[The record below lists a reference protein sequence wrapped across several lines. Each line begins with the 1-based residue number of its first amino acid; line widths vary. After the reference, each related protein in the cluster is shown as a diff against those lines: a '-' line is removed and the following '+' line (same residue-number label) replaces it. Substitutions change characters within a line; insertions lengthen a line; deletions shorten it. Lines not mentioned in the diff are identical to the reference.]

1 MNVLYGAIAII
12 AIDGTEVAR
21 YDTSTGTSTT
31 SAAENYLPT
40 LFYSNTAVDST
51 RAHNV
56 SVTFGA
62 NAANTAGGENW
73 LYFDYFLV
81 IGAMYVITIG
91 LATNLSE
98 IFIIFFSRQRG
109 DDGPGYYESINSA
122 FS

>member
-1 MNVLYGAIAII
+1 VNVLYGAIAII
-12 AIDGTEVAR
+12 AIDSTEVAR

-62 NAANTAGGENW
+62 NAGGENW

-81 IGAMYVITIG
+81 IVGVF
-91 LATNLSE
+91 L
-98 IFIIFFSRQRG
+98 
-109 DDGPGYYESINSA
+109 
-122 FS
+122 